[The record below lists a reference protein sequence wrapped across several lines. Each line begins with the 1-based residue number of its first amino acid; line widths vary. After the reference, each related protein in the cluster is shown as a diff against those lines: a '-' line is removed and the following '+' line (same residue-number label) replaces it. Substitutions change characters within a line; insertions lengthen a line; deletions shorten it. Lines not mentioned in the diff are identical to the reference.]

1 MSANR
6 WGGDPRKR
14 RRRRFDLCM
23 LAGAAAGLAMVR
35 LRWGQHSAF
44 MTQVRAQH
52 TTARAALAGEFVA
65 VMVVT
70 GLALFVAWSIWA
82 ASRRR
87 RAGRERHERA
97 QTPAGRRSRRRY
109 RSAA

>member
-1 MSANR
+1 MSR
-6 WGGDPRKR
+6 WSDDPRKR

-35 LRWGQHSAF
+35 LRWAQHSTF
-44 MTQVRAQH
+44 MAQVQAQH
-52 TTARAALAGEFVA
+52 ATARGELAGEFVA

-70 GLALFVAWSIWA
+70 GVALFVAWSIWA

-87 RAGRERHERA
+87 RADRERQERGQA
-97 QTPAGRRSRRRY
+97 PAGRRSRRRY